1 MRTQP
6 HPRRDGVLNINVTS
20 GSSNKVDGIAIAKSF
35 SPLHIGPVVDSD
47 GLLFKTVEGYWQGNK
62 VYQELGHLDGKGR
75 TTRAWEVF
83 RREQAAL
90 SKGVRHPACLRTE
103 EVLSVDHRGRNQYK
117 YLTPVCAKY
126 DGEMLGYIESRK
138 KAYAPQYNRVV
149 TQTAAFKALK
159 ARIND
164 GQSVMLLD
172 FDRPREAP
180 QGCEVTVDYL
190 KAKINDPSVPFGHGY
205 VLAGALLGID
215 PNMYAQ

>member
-1 MRTQP
+1 M
-6 HPRRDGVLNINVTS
+6 NINVTS

-103 EVLSVDHRGRNQYK
+103 EVLSVDHRGGETSTNTSLQYVQSMMERCWAI
-117 YLTPVCAKY
+117 L
-126 DGEMLGYIESRK
+126 
-138 KAYAPQYNRVV
+138 RV
-149 TQTAAFKALK
+149 T
-159 ARIND
+159 RRH
-164 GQSVMLLD
+164 LL
-172 FDRPREAP
+172 
-180 QGCEVTVDYL
+180 
-190 KAKINDPSVPFGHGY
+190 
-205 VLAGALLGID
+205 
-215 PNMYAQ
+215 PNTIG